1 MCITSPAPLKM
12 PERLGLGLPTV
23 QNMFQVMR
31 QFPSTEEPPLC
42 PPIPAPVPFEV
53 CAKPEGS
60 KEEAGPASFPSIP
73 RVGRRSLVDFHFR
86 SVHLLG
92 EVFHSVL
99 KKAGVETRTQK
110 GIAEGKSPFLK
121 IPRKHVP
128 YKYMTSVIN
137 RLVPFRIRSN
147 CLALLG
153 TTDTS
158 KQKALYSATWSSACG
173 YLFPFFFLFWFL
185 NMKPYKGGEKKSFLP
200 LIG

>member
-1 MCITSPAPLKM
+1 MGRSPPPPSRCVSPLPLPRRCQSVCVWVFNCSEYVSGHEAV
-12 PERLGLGLPTV
+12 PEHRG
-23 QNMFQVMR
+23 
-31 QFPSTEEPPLC
+31 PP
-42 PPIPAPVPFEV
+42 PPIPAPVPFQV

-73 RVGRRSLVDFHFR
+73 WAGQRSLVDFHFR

-92 EVFHSVL
+92 EDLLSVL

-158 KQKALYSATWSSACG
+158 KQKALYSATWSPAYG
-173 YLFPFFFLFWFL
+173 YLFPFFFGF
-185 NMKPYKGGEKKSFLP
+185 
-200 LIG
+200 

>member
-1 MCITSPAPLKM
+1 MSLETPLVWGDPPPPPADVYHLSRSL
-12 PERLGLGLPTV
+12 EDARAFAFGSSTV
-23 QNMFQVMR
+23 QNTFQVMR
-31 QFPSTEEPPLC
+31 QFPSTEEPP
-42 PPIPAPVPFEV
+42 PPIPAPVPFQV

-73 RVGRRSLVDFHFR
+73 WAGQRSLVDFHFR

-92 EVFHSVL
+92 EDLLSVL

-158 KQKALYSATWSSACG
+158 KQKALYSATWSPAYG
-173 YLFPFFFLFWFL
+173 YLFPFFFGF
-185 NMKPYKGGEKKSFLP
+185 
-200 LIG
+200 